1 MMCGFR
7 MQKSALFALAAVLV
21 IGTAQ
26 AQTPAAAPAVPATP
40 EAAPAAAPAP
50 ADPVV
55 ISAGTIE
62 VRRSEFEN
70 AIRSLPNE
78 YQQYALGP
86 GKRQFAQDVLRMK
99 LLAAA
104 GRQQG
109 LDQSPEIQTQLDM
122 MRDNLV
128 ANALVQRVQA
138 SFTLDEAALRQA
150 YEANKAQYEKSNA
163 RHILI
168 AFKGSPAA
176 QPGKPEL
183 TEEEAKAKAEDLRK
197 KIEGGASF
205 EELAKTESDD
215 VGSGANGGSLGEFA
229 RGQMVP
235 EFEQAAFT
243 AAIGTVSEPV
253 RTQFGFHLIRVDSR
267 GAAPFEEVRP
277 TLERAERQQ
286 RVQAYLEQLTN
297 DAKPTFDAAYFG
309 S

>member
-1 MMCGFR
+1 MVCSFR

-40 EAAPAAAPAP
+40 EAAPVAAPAP

-55 ISAGTIE
+55 ISAGAIE

-104 GRQQG
+104 GREQG
-109 LDQSPEIQTQLDM
+109 LDRSPEIQTQLDM

-138 SFTLDEAALRQA
+138 SFTLDEAALRQT
-150 YEANKAQYEKSNA
+150 YEANKAQYEKANA

-183 TEEEAKAKAEDLRK
+183 TEEGAKAKAEDLRK

-235 EFEQAAFT
+235 EFEQTAFT
-243 AAIGTVSEPV
+243 AAVGAVSEPV

-297 DAKPTFDAAYFG
+297 DAKPTFDTTYFG

>member
-1 MMCGFR
+1 MVCSFR

-40 EAAPAAAPAP
+40 EAAPVAAPAP

-55 ISAGTIE
+55 ISAGAIE

-104 GRQQG
+104 GREQG
-109 LDQSPEIQTQLDM
+109 LDRSPEIQTQLDM

-138 SFTLDEAALRQA
+138 SFTLDEAALRQT
-150 YEANKAQYEKSNA
+150 YEANKAQYEKANA

-183 TEEEAKAKAEDLRK
+183 TEEEAKAKAENLRK

-235 EFEQAAFT
+235 EFEQTAFT
-243 AAIGTVSEPV
+243 AAVGAVSEPV

-297 DAKPTFDAAYFG
+297 DAKPTFDTTYFG

>member
-197 KIEGGASF
+197 KIDGGASF

>member
-1 MMCGFR
+1 MVCSFR

-40 EAAPAAAPAP
+40 EPAPVAAPAP

-55 ISAGTIE
+55 ISAGAIE

-104 GRQQG
+104 GREQG
-109 LDQSPEIQTQLDM
+109 LDRSPEIQTQLDM

-138 SFTLDEAALRQA
+138 SFTLDEAALRQT
-150 YEANKAQYEKSNA
+150 YEANKAQYEKANA

-235 EFEQAAFT
+235 EFEQTAFT
-243 AAIGTVSEPV
+243 AAVGAVSEPV

-297 DAKPTFDAAYFG
+297 DAKPTFDTTYFG

>member
-1 MMCGFR
+1 

-40 EAAPAAAPAP
+40 EAAPVAAPAP

-55 ISAGTIE
+55 ISAGAIE

-104 GRQQG
+104 GREQG
-109 LDQSPEIQTQLDM
+109 LDRSPEIQTQLDM

-138 SFTLDEAALRQA
+138 SFTLDEAALRQT
-150 YEANKAQYEKSNA
+150 YEANKAQYEKANA

-243 AAIGTVSEPV
+243 AAVGAVSEPV

>member
-1 MMCGFR
+1 

-40 EAAPAAAPAP
+40 EAAPVAAPAP

-55 ISAGTIE
+55 ISAGAIE

-104 GRQQG
+104 GREQG
-109 LDQSPEIQTQLDM
+109 LDRSPEIQTQLDM

-138 SFTLDEAALRQA
+138 SFTLDEAALRQT
-150 YEANKAQYEKSNA
+150 YEANKAQYEKANA

-183 TEEEAKAKAEDLRK
+183 TEEEAKAKAENLRK

-235 EFEQAAFT
+235 EFEQTAFT
-243 AAIGTVSEPV
+243 AAVGAVSEPV

-297 DAKPTFDAAYFG
+297 DAKPTFDTTYFG

>member
-1 MMCGFR
+1 MVCGFR

-197 KIEGGASF
+197 KIDGGASF

>member
-1 MMCGFR
+1 MVCGFR

>member
-1 MMCGFR
+1 MVCSFR

-40 EAAPAAAPAP
+40 EAAPVAAPAP

-55 ISAGTIE
+55 ISAGAIE

-104 GRQQG
+104 GREQG
-109 LDQSPEIQTQLDM
+109 LDRSPEIQTQLDM

-138 SFTLDEAALRQA
+138 SFTLDEAALRQT
-150 YEANKAQYEKSNA
+150 YEANKAQYEKANA

-235 EFEQAAFT
+235 EFEQTAFT
-243 AAIGTVSEPV
+243 AAVGAVSEPV

-297 DAKPTFDAAYFG
+297 DAKPTFDTTYFG

>member
-1 MMCGFR
+1 MVCGFR

-50 ADPVV
+50 TDPVV

>member
-1 MMCGFR
+1 MVCGFR

-21 IGTAQ
+21 MGTAQ

-40 EAAPAAAPAP
+40 EAAPVAAPAP

-55 ISAGTIE
+55 ISAGAIE

-138 SFTLDEAALRQA
+138 SFTLDEAALKQA

-297 DAKPTFDAAYFG
+297 DAKPTFDATYFG

>member
-1 MMCGFR
+1 MVCGFR
-7 MQKSALFALAAVLV
+7 MQKSAFFALAAVLV

-197 KIEGGASF
+197 KIDGGASF

>member
-7 MQKSALFALAAVLV
+7 MQKSAIFALAAVLV

>member
-1 MMCGFR
+1 MVCGFR

-40 EAAPAAAPAP
+40 ETAPAAAPAP

-104 GRQQG
+104 GREQG
-109 LDQSPEIQTQLDM
+109 LDRSPEIQTQLDM

-243 AAIGTVSEPV
+243 AAVGAVSEPV

>member
-1 MMCGFR
+1 MVCGFR

-40 EAAPAAAPAP
+40 EAAPVAAPAP

-104 GRQQG
+104 GREQG
-109 LDQSPEIQTQLDM
+109 LDRSPEIQTQLDM

>member
-1 MMCGFR
+1 MVCSFR

-40 EAAPAAAPAP
+40 EAAPVAAPAP

-55 ISAGTIE
+55 ISAGAIE

-104 GRQQG
+104 GREQG
-109 LDQSPEIQTQLDM
+109 LDRSPEIQTQLDM

-138 SFTLDEAALRQA
+138 SFTLDEAALRQT
-150 YEANKAQYEKSNA
+150 YEANKAQYEKANA

-243 AAIGTVSEPV
+243 AAVGAVSEPV

>member
-1 MMCGFR
+1 
-7 MQKSALFALAAVLV
+7 MQKSAFFALAAVLV

-197 KIEGGASF
+197 KIDGGASF